1 MSVETVANPAA
12 VPAAVTTDSVVTLTE
27 SAARQISSM
36 LADDSEN
43 AGKHLR
49 VFVEAGGCSGL
60 QYGMVFDEKRDD
72 DQVAEFHGVSVLVDP
87 FSADYV
93 RGSVVDFSDALTGGG
108 FKIQNPRAAHSC
120 GCGKSFEA

>member
-1 MSVETVANPAA
+1 MSVETVANPAVA
-12 VPAAVTTDSVVTLTE
+12 PEAVTPSPVVTLTE
-27 SAARQISSM
+27 PAARQISSM

-60 QYGMVFDEKRDD
+60 QYGMVFDEQRDD
-72 DQVAEFHGVSVLVDP
+72 DQVAAFHGVCVLVDP

-93 RGSVVDFSDALTGGG
+93 RGSLIDFSDALTGGG